1 MSYVSHVQVDSR
13 FTQDQQLTCRGS
25 FCWAMQGVAF
35 AGSLVAQRAHGPV
48 KGTVKCVRD
57 QLNRYEI
64 YESKVA
70 LIFVQLHPLLW
81 LGQEFSL
88 GNR

>member
-57 QLNRYEI
+57 QLNRYE
-64 YESKVA
+64 SKVA
-70 LIFVQLHPLLW
+70 LIFVQLHPKMAW
-81 LGQEFSL
+81 SGVQPWK
-88 GNR
+88 